1 VLGSQ
6 PAASPVHSILLID
19 LALRRRP
26 TAVSGCYNASKI
38 LRTSE
43 PYMFEVV
50 YGQTKKKL
58 IADKL
63 VGVVEPLGLHGTLY
77 IGYPVIASADDPI
90 TIDALLVSK
99 EHGVVAFAFETSLP
113 AVSDHE
119 KWQVLG
125 DEQDRVFFALK
136 TYLAKYQN
144 LRKGRDLGVDVN
156 ALTLVPVL
164 SQMPADVSLEVSDV
178 PGLAQTLKKFSPLP
192 ADYERPLNAALQRVS
207 TLRPPK
213 KRASVTTPESRG
225 GILKRLE
232 QEIANLDQWQK
243 TAAIGSPE
251 GPQRIRGIAG
261 SGKTVV
267 LALKAAYLHA
277 QNPDWNIAVTFYSR
291 SLYQQFNDLI
301 RRFAFEQS
309 GDEPDWSR
317 LRVMHSW
324 GGRDMPGVY
333 LEIAS
338 RAGVTPK
345 DFLYASSK
353 YGRDGAFSGICQEL
367 LAAVSEQNTEPLY
380 DAVLI
385 DEAQDLPEAFFRL
398 IHHVTRDPKR
408 IVWAYDEL
416 QNLSE
421 TTTSPPEQ
429 LFGQDANGNPLVRLF
444 NTDRQARQDVILPV
458 CYRNTPWALTLAHAL
473 GFGIYRKEGL
483 VQHFDDPALWK
494 DVGYSVAEG
503 NLTPG
508 QKVVLQRGPESYPP
522 YFDELLNSDDAV
534 IRMKF
539 DNPTS
544 QAEWVAHSIEENLR
558 KDELEPDDILVVLPN
573 AYTAKR
579 DASPLFE
586 AMSRRGI
593 QSHLAGVTRS
603 RDQIFDKT
611 SVALAHIFRSK
622 GNEAPVVY
630 VVNSQDC
637 VGGYEQI
644 KLRNTLFTA
653 ITRCRA
659 WIRLCGWGPGMD
671 TLIQEIDAVRNKQFK
686 LEFNIP
692 TEAEL
697 QKLRTI
703 HRELTAAE
711 RAKIE
716 KAEKGLAEF
725 LEAVQ
730 SGELPV
736 EGLPLELRTK
746 LARLMG
752 DLAADD
758 DSESAR

>member
-1 VLGSQ
+1 
-6 PAASPVHSILLID
+6 
-19 LALRRRP
+19 
-26 TAVSGCYNASKI
+26 
-38 LRTSE
+38 
-43 PYMFEVV
+43 MFDVV

-63 VGVVEPLGLHGTLY
+63 VGVVEPMGLHGTLY
-77 IGYPVIASADDPI
+77 IGYPVIASADEPI
-90 TIDALLVSK
+90 TVDALLVSR
-99 EHGVVAFAFETSLP
+99 EYGLIAFAFETSLP
-113 AVSDHE
+113 GINEGE
-119 KWQVLG
+119 KWKALK
-125 DEQDRVFFALK
+125 DEQDRVYFALR
-136 TYLAKYQN
+136 THLAKYQS
-144 LRKGRDLGVDVN
+144 LRKGRDLGVEVN

-164 SQMPADVSLEVSDV
+164 SDLPTDIDLAVAGVS
-178 PGLAQTLKKFSPLP
+178 GLTGILKTFSPLP
-192 ADYERPLNAALQRVS
+192 AAYERPLNAALQRVS

-213 KRASVTTPESRG
+213 KRASVRAAESRG

-291 SLYQQFNDLI
+291 SLYQQFYDLI

-309 GDEPDWSR
+309 GDEPDWSK

-324 GGRDMPGVY
+324 GGRTMPGMY
-333 LEIAS
+333 LAIAS
-338 RAGVTPK
+338 KAGVPPK
-345 DFLYASSK
+345 DFLYANSK

-367 LAAVSEQNTEPLY
+367 LAVVSEQKTEPLY

-385 DEAQDLPEAFFRL
+385 DEAQDFPEAFFRL
-398 IHHVTRDPKR
+398 VHSVTRDPKR
-408 IVWAYDEL
+408 IIWAYDEL

-421 TTTSPPEQ
+421 TTTPPPEQ

-444 NTDRQARQDVILPV
+444 NADRQARQDVILPV

-483 VQHFDDPALWK
+483 VQHFDDPALWH
-494 DVGYSVAEG
+494 DVGYSVAG
-503 NLTPG
+503 GSLAPG
-508 QKVVLQRGPESYPP
+508 EKVILERGAESYPP
-522 YFDELLNSDDAV
+522 YFPELLNRDDAV
-534 IRMKF
+534 VRMRF
-539 DNPTS
+539 DSQAS
-544 QAEWVAHSIEENLR
+544 QAEWVAHSIEENLK
-558 KDELEPDDILVVLPN
+558 KDELEADDILVVLPN

-579 DASPLFE
+579 DSGPLFE

-593 QSHLAGVTRS
+593 HSHLAGVTRS
-603 RDQIFDKT
+603 QDQIFEKG

-622 GNEAPVVY
+622 GNEAPMVY
-630 VVNSQDC
+630 VVNCQDC
-637 VGGYEQI
+637 VTGYEQI

-659 WIRLCGWGPGMD
+659 WVRLCGWGPAMD

-730 SGELPV
+730 SGDLPL
-736 EGLPLELRTK
+736 EGLPLDLRTK

-752 DLAADD
+752 ELAADD
-758 DSESAR
+758 DDS